1 MKEIIIAL
9 DKKKVILLLI
19 AGIGFVFLSF
29 WFMAKPSDF
38 INFITRSEIIVFT
51 AGILGVAFF
60 GVASVF
66 LFIKLFDKK
75 PGLVINKE
83 GIIDNT
89 HSSSLGLI
97 NWSEI
102 TKIYKKKVISTEI
115 LIIEIR
121 NPETY
126 IQKANGLKKI
136 GLRQNL
142 KSYGTPITLTS
153 VGLQCSFDELE
164 RLVLESYNQSKKINN

>member
-1 MKEIIIAL
+1 MKEIKIDL
-9 DKKKVILLLI
+9 SKRKLVLLLS
-19 AGIGFVFLSF
+19 AGIGFVFFSC
-29 WFMAKPSDF
+29 WFIVNPSNF
-38 INFITRSEIIVFT
+38 VNFITRSEIIIFIV
-51 AGILGVAFF
+51 GILGVVVF

-66 LFIKLFDKK
+66 LFIKLFDNKS
-75 PGLVINKE
+75 GLVINKE

-89 HSSSLGLI
+89 NSSSMGLI
-97 NWSEI
+97 SWSDI

-121 NPETY
+121 NPEGY
-126 IQKANGLKKI
+126 IQKANGLKKL
-136 GLRQNL
+136 GLKQNL

-164 RLVLESYNQSKKINN
+164 RLVLESYNQNKQI